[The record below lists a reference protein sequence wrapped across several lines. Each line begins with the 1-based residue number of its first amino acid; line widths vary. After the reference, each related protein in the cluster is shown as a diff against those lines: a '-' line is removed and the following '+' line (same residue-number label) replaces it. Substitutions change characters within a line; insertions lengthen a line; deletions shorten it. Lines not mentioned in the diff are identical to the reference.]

1 MFVDEWY
8 GVVSFVSV
16 FFFGMTS
23 LVYTTCVGV
32 RRSRCNVIKCGNC
45 ILCLREIMTKDEM
58 LVDGV
63 ITNKEGEQRIK
74 EKELELKITQAKQ
87 DKEQSQ
93 AIQEDETFSIEN
105 RLMNDLHNINAIVL
119 EMKSNIIS
127 RNEINQEK
135 QDNNHNAENNV

>member
-1 MFVDEWY
+1 MFLDEWY
-8 GVVSFVSV
+8 GVVSLISV

-74 EKELELKITQAKQ
+74 EKELELRIAQAKQ
-87 DKEQSQ
+87 GQSPMKEEQ
-93 AIQEDETFSIEN
+93 TVSIEN
-105 RLMNDLHNINAIVL
+105 RLMNDLHNINTIVL
-119 EMKSNIIS
+119 EMKSNMIS
-127 RNEINQEK
+127 SHKVNEEN
-135 QDNNHNAENNV
+135 QDNNRSSENNV

>member
-8 GVVSFVSV
+8 GVVSFISV

-74 EKELELKITQAKQ
+74 EKELELKITQAKHG
-87 DKEQSQ
+87 KEQHQ
-93 AIQEDETFSIEN
+93 PIKEEQTFSIEN
-105 RLMNDLHNINAIVL
+105 RVLNDIHNINAIVL
-119 EMKSNIIS
+119 EMKSKMIS
-127 RNEINQEK
+127 NNEINE
-135 QDNNHNAENNV
+135 EE

>member
-1 MFVDEWY
+1 
-8 GVVSFVSV
+8 
-16 FFFGMTS
+16 
-23 LVYTTCVGV
+23 
-32 RRSRCNVIKCGNC
+32 
-45 ILCLREIMTKDEM
+45 MTKDEM